1 MRGRHTQ
8 RSQARSTPAEP
19 SSPGGRQVSAA
30 PAPKKAAVVVLGMH
44 RSGTS
49 ALTRVLNLLGCDL
62 PRTLMGAG
70 TGNEAGH
77 WESQAICDLNDRIL
91 ESAGSAWHDWQV
103 FNPNWLKSPRADEFY
118 DEALAVLASEF
129 GKSRLFVLKD
139 PRICRLAEF
148 WFKVLEAFDAAPL
161 VVLPIRNPLEVAAS
175 LAKRDGFD
183 PSIGQLLWLRHALEA
198 ERATRGWP
206 RVFVSYDGLM
216 SGWRG
221 TVDRLQ
227 AALGLSLPRAA
238 DASAGAIEAF
248 LSEQLRHERTA
259 PASVTDNP
267 GLSRW
272 LRDSFAILDRWARND
287 EKPDDAAALDGI
299 ATALDAA
306 APAFARPVEIGR
318 QAVASQ
324 RRLEQELVAARSDLA
339 GRDTRIAGLEREAG
353 ATGKDLAETLARL
366 AQTES
371 ALAQR
376 RHEADERAEE
386 LAAARQDL
394 RRLTEARAETDTL
407 LAGYKDHVVLLLAN
421 ERERQTALAALEAEI
436 GRQKEQN
443 AADVERLQAEMQRRV
458 AEKEYALEALRR
470 EAAALRSAL
479 EEAQHRDA
487 QSAGKLDEL
496 AAGNDDLSRKNAQA
510 ATELAKLTSE
520 KRALEGRLGER
531 FDEIA
536 ALTGMVR
543 DGEGRIDT
551 LRRSVA
557 ALVAADRAPALQ
569 MLGPGTRWWDRLQER
584 RKAAALMRAGL
595 FDPAW
600 YLENNPDVKKAGMD
614 PARHYLRHGIHEG
627 RAPCAPAASR

>member
-1 MRGRHTQ
+1 
-8 RSQARSTPAEP
+8 
-19 SSPGGRQVSAA
+19 
-30 PAPKKAAVVVLGMH
+30 
-44 RSGTS
+44 
-49 ALTRVLNLLGCDL
+49 
-62 PRTLMGAG
+62 
-70 TGNEAGH
+70 
-77 WESQAICDLNDRIL
+77 
-91 ESAGSAWHDWQV
+91 
-103 FNPNWLKSPRADEFY
+103 
-118 DEALAVLASEF
+118 
-129 GKSRLFVLKD
+129 
-139 PRICRLAEF
+139 
-148 WFKVLEAFDAAPL
+148 
-161 VVLPIRNPLEVAAS
+161 
-175 LAKRDGFD
+175 
-183 PSIGQLLWLRHALEA
+183 
-198 ERATRGWP
+198 
-206 RVFVSYDGLM
+206 M

-259 PASVTDNP
+259 PASVTGNP

-272 LRDSFAILDRWARND
+272 LRDSFAILDRWARSD

-299 ATALDAA
+299 AAALDAA

-324 RRLEQELVAARSDLA
+324 RRLEQELVAVRSELA
-339 GRDTRIAGLEREAG
+339 VRDTRIVGLEREAG
-353 ATGKDLAETLARL
+353 ATGKDLADTLARL

-407 LAGYKDHVVLLLAN
+407 LAGYKDHVALLLAN
-421 ERERQTALAALEAEI
+421 ERERQAALEA
-436 GRQKEQN
+436 
-443 AADVERLQAEMQRRV
+443 LS
-458 AEKEYALEALRR
+458 R
-470 EAAALRSAL
+470 EAAALQSAL
-479 EEAQHRDA
+479 EEAERREA
-487 QSAGKLDEL
+487 QSAGKLEEL

-510 ATELAKLTSE
+510 AAELARLTSE

-536 ALTGMVR
+536 TLTGMVR
-543 DGEGRIDT
+543 DGESRIDT

-569 MLGPGTRWWDRLQER
+569 LLGPGARWWNRLQER

-595 FDPAW
+595 FDPGW

-614 PARHYLRHGIHEG
+614 PAQHYLRHGLREG
-627 RAPCAPAASR
+627 RAPCAAVVGR